1 MKFNKW
7 FVMVAAALA
16 LCASNI
22 QAQTTSSNGPAGT
35 IFTTIQS
42 YLTTFNPAYSW
53 SNVTLEFDTG
63 YAQVTGVNAASKLNG
78 QYDIGNFDVGL
89 SLQFSGVGSAFN
101 AYEAQVG
108 YAVLN
113 HYDTKIDVV
122 LRAGY
127 DDTKQSAVVEPGLT
141 LKKKLTENTFAE
153 TAITM
158 PFYFHQQF
166 VKTPTFYIGV
176 GFTY

>member
-1 MKFNKW
+1 MKNTLRLITA
-7 FVMVAAALA
+7 VAALLA
-16 LCASNI
+16 IGFTA
-22 QAQTTSSNGPAGT
+22 QAQTNTPAGNIFGT
-35 IFTTIQS
+35 IES
-42 YLTTFNPAYSW
+42 YLTSFNTNYTW
-53 SNVTLEFDTG
+53 SGVTLEFDTG
-63 YAQVTGVNAASKLNG
+63 YAQVTGVNAASKLNL
-78 QYDIGNFDVGL
+78 QYDIGNFDLGT

-101 AYEAQVG
+101 AYEGQIG

-127 DDTKQSAVVEPGLT
+127 DDTVQSAVVEPGIT

-158 PFYFHQQF
+158 PIYFHQQF